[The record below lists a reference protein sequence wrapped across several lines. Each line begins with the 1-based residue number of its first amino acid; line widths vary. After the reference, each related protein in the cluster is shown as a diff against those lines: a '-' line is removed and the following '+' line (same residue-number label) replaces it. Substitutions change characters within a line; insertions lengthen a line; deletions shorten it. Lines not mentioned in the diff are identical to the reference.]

1 MSHLLIL
8 PAGASV
14 CASDI
19 RLVRLL
25 GCSPVALKCRLEVV
39 IWRVPSLIAGSTVAV
54 SIVSVLVHLKP
65 CPRSSL
71 WVTTLI
77 REPQLGPIY
86 PIVMN
91 HVGRILPRLL
101 LIGHSIPLPKSPR
114 DRLFPNRRF
123 SGSTG
128 WITDFG
134 QTDSV
139 AIPFMTGA
147 LAASPGIWTLN
158 PL

>member
-101 LIGHSIPLPKSPR
+101 LIGHSRSQNLLVIAYSLTVGSQ
-114 DRLFPNRRF
+114 DRLG
-123 SGSTG
+123 GSLTSVK
-128 WITDFG
+128 
-134 QTDSV
+134 QTLWRSR
-139 AIPFMTGA
+139 
-147 LAASPGIWTLN
+147 L
-158 PL
+158 